1 MVAWLV
7 FGALVVVV
15 AVLIRLLTVAPP
27 NLRDRRNGRGRGA
40 AGPYRGRAWTAGPDD
55 RRPAE
60 DGPDGNGPGGDG
72 PGGDGPSGDG
82 PGGGGTGGDSFSGGC
97 GGGGGG
103 GGD

>member
-15 AVLIRLLTVAPP
+15 AVLVGLLTVAPP

-60 DGPDGNGPGGDG
+60 DGPDGNGPD
-72 PGGDGPSGDG
+72 GDGPSG
-82 PGGGGTGGDSFSGGC
+82 GTGGESFSGGC

>member
-60 DGPDGNGPGGDG
+60 DGPDGNGPD
-72 PGGDGPSGDG
+72 GDGPSG
-82 PGGGGTGGDSFSGGC
+82 GTGGESFSGGC
-97 GGGGGG
+97 GGGG
-103 GGD
+103 

>member
-55 RRPAE
+55 RRPVE
-60 DGPDGNGPGGDG
+60 DGPDGNGPD
-72 PGGDGPSGDG
+72 GDGPSG
-82 PGGGGTGGDSFSGGC
+82 GTGGESFSGGC